1 MMFRFLLF
9 LTAFIV
15 SANVSLYAQTT
26 ITLTVDMTNE
36 AVSPDGVHVAGNFQG
51 WDPAATPMTDNGDG
65 TWSHT
70 FTSDTAASYQ
80 YKFVNGN
87 AWGFDEGVPGACAVD
102 GNRQIDVDGTVG
114 QVSSLVCFGN
124 CAACGMTTVRFRVDM
139 ANEEV
144 SPFGV
149 HVAGDFQG
157 WDPAG
162 TELTDEDGDMVYE
175 TIQSFDADSAD
186 QIVFKFINGSDWAD
200 PSELIDVACGDGSSN
215 RVLSLD
221 ATDIVL
227 AANGTGSAYCF
238 NSCETC
244 VAPLQVT
251 FSVDMSGVSSV
262 SENGVHLAGSFQG
275 WDPAGTPLTEYADG
289 VWGVTV
295 EMEPG
300 THEFKFINS
309 NQWDG
314 NEENMEGTG
323 CNNGGN
329 RIATFDAGNTVY
341 AACFQGC
348 PGELCVPDPDPAE
361 VTFRVN
367 MLQQELTA
375 DESVFVWGG
384 FTGWQ
389 GGAIEMTDADGDG
402 IWEHTATISGG
413 PNVDYKYSIG
423 HPNDEG
429 VIEEDGVYVLDGDT
443 TNFADAGCGVPNGFG
458 GFYRRH
464 VRSGEAEVL
473 DVVCFNT
480 CNACPSSYGC
490 TNLAACNYNP
500 EATIDDGSCTFFCG
514 CTDPEA
520 CNYDAQ
526 AEADDGSCCNCVSGV
541 HPLPYLNQTWKFS
554 SEAGAIAIG
563 PEPGSTEWYASPE
576 GALVDF
582 QYDDRWTFT
591 PSGTMHYNNNG
602 GTMNPFDGYIETEMS
617 VEPTTYSYDPA
628 GFLSLPSI
636 TIDPLIVDGGQEI
649 CGWLGVWDSGPE
661 YAIVELT
668 ETTLVLYA
676 LQQGGDCFNPVG
688 SGYFTL
694 KFEASEPDTFVE
706 ENGLCLAGCLDETA
720 CNYVAYAE
728 YDDGS
733 CDYSCQGCTNDGA
746 LNFDAEATIDDGS
759 CVLVSCDDVGNALWD
774 TEVDMGLHVPPS
786 DMLMHGVEAQTEWV
800 IHLPSV
806 VSEPSSGQLF
816 ATQSWSE
823 LEVSSL
829 PPGITVSMQTNELLG
844 SEQLCVEVTGVPES
858 PGVYTVQTTG
868 LLTVS
873 VFGAPFEI
881 GTFVT
886 ETEVEILANPNPIPG
901 CAYVGAV
908 NYVSYADVDNGT
920 CLYAGCTDPQALNYY
935 PFITLDDGSCLY
947 GDVVG
952 PTCPSDI
959 DQDGAVTTS
968 DLLTL
973 LSTFGIEC
981 E

>member
-1 MMFRFLLF
+1 MTFRFLF
-9 LTAFIV
+9 LVTSFIAG
-15 SANVSLYAQTT
+15 ANVSLHAQTT
-26 ITLTVDMTNE
+26 VSLTVDMTNE
-36 AVSPDGVHVAGNFQG
+36 VVSPDGVHVAGNFQG
-51 WDPAATPMTDNGDG
+51 WDPAATPMIDNGDG

-70 FTSDTAASYQ
+70 FTSDTAATYQ
-80 YKFVNGN
+80 YIFVNGN
-87 AWGFDEGVPGACAVD
+87 AWGTHEGVPEACAYDGIRQIEVD
-102 GNRQIDVDGTVG
+102 GAGG
-114 QVSSLVCFGN
+114 EVSSLVCFGN

-149 HVAGDFQG
+149 HVAGSFQG
-157 WDPAG
+157 WDPSS
-162 TELTDEDGDMVYE
+162 TEMTDDDDDMVYE
-175 TIQSFDADSAD
+175 TIQSFDASGAD
-186 QIVFKFINGSDWAD
+186 QIEFKFINGNNWTY
-200 PSELIDVACGDGSSN
+200 PNELIDTPCGNEYGN
-215 RVLSLD
+215 RILDLD
-221 ATDIVL
+221 ASDIVL
-227 AANGTGSAYCF
+227 SASGFDSPYCF
-238 NSCETC
+238 SSCGPC
-244 VAPLQVT
+244 VPPLAVT
-251 FSVDMSGVSSV
+251 FNIDMSGVASV

-275 WDPAGTPLTEYADG
+275 WDPSGTPLTEGANG
-289 VWGVTV
+289 FWSVTV

-300 THEFKFINS
+300 TYEFKFINGNDWS
-309 NQWDG
+309 DG
-314 NEENMEGTG
+314 YENMEGTS

-329 RIATFDAGNTVY
+329 RIATFDADNTVY
-341 AACFQGC
+341 AACFNGC
-348 PGELCVPDPDPAE
+348 PGDLCVPDPDPAE

-367 MLQQELTA
+367 VTNQDLMNQ
-375 DESVFVWGG
+375 SVFVWGS

-402 IWEHTATISGG
+402 VWEHTATISGSA
-413 PNVDYKYSIG
+413 NVDYLYSLG
-423 HPNDEG
+423 HPNDQG
-429 VIEEDGVYVLDGDT
+429 FIPEDGVYGPDGEI
-443 TNFADAGCGVPNGFG
+443 NFVNAGCGVPNAFG

-490 TNLAACNYNP
+490 TNLAACNYDP
-500 EATIDDGSCTFFCG
+500 EASIDDGSCTFFCG

-520 CNYDAQ
+520 CNYDPQ
-526 AEADDGSCCNCVSGV
+526 AEADDGSCCNCVSGI

-576 GALVDF
+576 GGLVDF

-591 PSGTMHYNNNG
+591 PGGTMYYNNNG
-602 GTMNPFDGYIETEMS
+602 GTMNPFDGYVETVMS

-649 CGWLGVWDSGPE
+649 CGWVGTWDSGPE

-668 ETTLVLYA
+668 ETTLVLSV
-676 LQQGGDCFNPVG
+676 LQQGGDCINPVG

-706 ENGLCLAGCLDETA
+706 ENGLCLAGCLDEAA

-733 CDYSCQGCTNDGA
+733 CDYSCQGCTDDAA
-746 LNFDAEATIDDGS
+746 LNFDAEATVDDGS
-759 CVLVSCDDVGNALWD
+759 CVLISCDDVGSPLWD
-774 TEVDMGLHVPPS
+774 TEVGMGLHLPPS
-786 DMLMHGVEAQTEWV
+786 DVLMHGVEAQTEWI

-806 VSEPSSGQLF
+806 VAEPSSGQLF
-816 ATQSWSE
+816 VAQSWSG
-823 LEVSSL
+823 LEVLSL
-829 PPGITVSMQTNELLG
+829 PPGLTVSLQNNEVLG
-844 SEQLCVEVTGVPES
+844 SQQLCVEVTGVPET
-858 PGVYTVQTTG
+858 PGVYMVQTTG

-873 VFGAPFEI
+873 VFGSPFEI
-881 GTFVT
+881 GTFTT
-886 ETEVEILANPNPIPG
+886 ETTVEVLANPNPIPG
-901 CAYVGAV
+901 CAYVGAL

-920 CLYAGCTDPQALNYY
+920 CLYAGCTDPEALNYY

-973 LSTFGIEC
+973 LSTFGLDC